1 MDLNYTKIKL
11 GNWLYKY
18 CFPLYNLSYAR
29 FKNKNDAFE
38 IETLK
43 KTIKPGSY
51 VLDIGA
57 NIGFYSKILSDI
69 VGENGRIFCFEPD
82 KTNFKY
88 LQKNTVGLKNVVLFN
103 NAVSDKKDVIK
114 IYKSKMLN
122 VDHRTYPV
130 SDYESVEEIH
140 ALSIDEL
147 MADGTIPKVD
157 FVKIDI
163 QGYELFAFKGMQKL
177 LQSNKNLKMVAEYWP
192 HGFKKAG
199 YTAADL
205 YRFFTELGYKFSVM
219 ENNVLTPLSEQYI
232 IDNNDQPYEF
242 FFNVLVEK
250 Q

>member
-38 IETLK
+38 IEILK
-43 KTIKPGSY
+43 KTIRPGSY

-57 NIGFYSKILSDI
+57 NIGFYSKILSNI
-69 VGENGRIFCFEPD
+69 VGEQGRIFCFEPD

-88 LQKNTVGLKNVVLFN
+88 LQKNTAGLKNVVLFN

-140 ALSIDEL
+140 AVSIDGL
-147 MADGTIPKVD
+147 MAEGAIPRVD

-177 LQSNKNLKMVAEYWP
+177 LQSNKDLKMVAEYWP

-199 YTAADL
+199 YTAVDL
-205 YRFFTELGYKFSVM
+205 YRFFTSLGYTFSVM
-219 ENNVLTPLSEQYI
+219 ENNILTPLSEQYI

-250 Q
+250 A